1 MRWGSAS
8 VNTANQTISLP
19 NMPGTIGVCAGLKM
33 TITLSLSAWVI
44 ALLLGA
50 IAAGIAHG
58 LREQTTRRVGWSR
71 IGIGTLLAGAG
82 APVAVA
88 ALVLFVDL
96 GSTATTVRP
105 VAQALAAIV
114 IGAAW
119 PKVSGV
125 LLTGFSDLIAKF
137 TGGKK

>member
-1 MRWGSAS
+1 MPDRLLTAQSSFAGCLFQSAAYGACMS
-8 VNTANQTISLP
+8 IFG
-19 NMPGTIGVCAGLKM
+19 MPVD
-33 TITLSLSAWVI
+33 

-82 APVAVA
+82 APVATAVA
-88 ALVLFVDL
+88 CMSMDFGAAEQAVK
-96 GSTATTVRP
+96 P
-105 VAQALAAIV
+105 VTQALAAIV

-119 PKVSGV
+119 PHLSGV
-125 LLTGFSDLIAKF
+125 LLTGLSDLIAKF
-137 TGGKK
+137 TGGRK

>member
-1 MRWGSAS
+1 
-8 VNTANQTISLP
+8 
-19 NMPGTIGVCAGLKM
+19 MPDRLLTTTTTLAGCLFHGATYGACLHLLGM
-33 TITLSLSAWVI
+33 PVD

-58 LREQTTRRVGWSR
+58 LRGQTTRRVGWSR

-82 APVAVA
+82 APVVTAVA
-88 ALVLFVDL
+88 CLFIDF
-96 GSTATTVRP
+96 GQSEQTIKP
-105 VAQALAAIV
+105 VTQALSAIV

-119 PKVSGV
+119 PNLSGV
-125 LLTGFSDLIAKF
+125 LLTGLSDLIAKF

>member
-1 MRWGSAS
+1 
-8 VNTANQTISLP
+8 
-19 NMPGTIGVCAGLKM
+19 MPDRLLTTTTTLAGCLFHGA
-33 TITLSLSAWVI
+33 TYGACLSLLGMPVD

-58 LREQTTRRVGWSR
+58 LRGQTTRRVGWSR

-82 APVAVA
+82 APVVTAVA
-88 ALVLFVDL
+88 CLFIDF
-96 GSTATTVRP
+96 GQSEQTIKP
-105 VAQALAAIV
+105 VTQALSAIV

-119 PKVSGV
+119 PNLSGV
-125 LLTGFSDLIAKF
+125 LLTGLSDLIAKF

>member
-1 MRWGSAS
+1 MPDRLLTAQSSLAGCLFQSAVYGACMS
-8 VNTANQTISLP
+8 IFG
-19 NMPGTIGVCAGLKM
+19 MPVD
-33 TITLSLSAWVI
+33 

-82 APVAVA
+82 APVATAVA
-88 ALVLFVDL
+88 CMAMDF
-96 GSTATTVRP
+96 GAAESTIKP
-105 VAQALAAIV
+105 VAQALSAIV

-119 PKVSGV
+119 PNLTGV
-125 LLTGFSDLIAKF
+125 LLTGLSDLIAKF
-137 TGGKK
+137 TGGRK

>member
-1 MRWGSAS
+1 MPDRIVNGSATLAGCLFQGAIYGACMS
-8 VNTANQTISLP
+8 IFG
-19 NMPGTIGVCAGLKM
+19 MPVD
-33 TITLSLSAWVI
+33 

-82 APVAVA
+82 APVAA
-88 ALVLFVDL
+88 AIACMFVDF
-96 GSTATTVRP
+96 GQAESTIKP
-105 VAQALAAIV
+105 VAQALSAIV

-119 PKVSGV
+119 PNLTGV
-125 LLTGFSDLIAKF
+125 LLTGLSDLIAKF
-137 TGGKK
+137 TGGRK

>member
-1 MRWGSAS
+1 MPERLTT
-8 VNTANQTISLP
+8 TATLVGCLLHGAAYGACLRLFG
-19 NMPGTIGVCAGLKM
+19 MPAD
-33 TITLSLSAWVI
+33 

-82 APVAVA
+82 APVFAAVA
-88 ALVLFVDL
+88 CMFIDF
-96 GSTATTVRP
+96 GQSEQTIKP
-105 VAQALAAIV
+105 VTQALAAIV

-119 PKVSGV
+119 PHLSGV
-125 LLTGFSDLIAKF
+125 ALTGLSNLIDKF
-137 TGGKK
+137 TGRAG

>member
-1 MRWGSAS
+1 MPDRLLTAQSSFAGCLFHSAVYGACMS
-8 VNTANQTISLP
+8 IFG
-19 NMPGTIGVCAGLKM
+19 MPVD
-33 TITLSLSAWVI
+33 

-82 APVAVA
+82 APVVTAVA
-88 ALVLFVDL
+88 CLFVDF
-96 GSTATTVRP
+96 GAAESTIKP
-105 VAQALAAIV
+105 VAQALSAIV

-119 PKVSGV
+119 PNLTGV
-125 LLTGFSDLIAKF
+125 LLTGLSDLIAKF
-137 TGGKK
+137 TGGRK